1 MTYYLVIKYASRV
14 CCCSRSSHDSLI
26 FLILMSEPIE
36 SQSLE
41 QFPTH
46 HYLWSSSKWRY
57 ALLSAIVFAIVL
69 WSALDLPGLALG
81 AKFAP
86 DSPRLGET
94 IVINISADPIESPP
108 PTVKPGALPSKPAT
122 PIVKVGNKTYPAF
135 PQGVNRFRAMI
146 PTTPLEK
153 PGTRTVTVTDSI
165 GTTTLKI
172 PVTDRK
178 FPLQRINFSPGKSG
192 LEATEKE
199 LKQVAAFKATVSPDK
214 LWSGKFI
221 APNQG
226 KTSSPYGVKRY
237 YNGVFANDYY
247 HRGLDY
253 AGGYGSAVVAPAGGK
268 IALVGYEKDGFRVHG
283 NVVGV
288 DHGQGVVSI
297 FMHLSKITVAEGDTV
312 NPGDRIGAIGSTGSS
327 TGPHL
332 HWGLYVNGVSV
343 DPVQWRSSA
352 ID

>member
-1 MTYYLVIKYASRV
+1 MLEQIK
-14 CCCSRSSHDSLI
+14 
-26 FLILMSEPIE
+26 
-36 SQSLE
+36 
-41 QFPTH
+41 QFPTRSS
-46 HYLWSSSKWRY
+46 LCSSSKWRY
-57 ALLSAIVFAIVL
+57 GLLGAIALTIVL
-69 WSALDLPGLALG
+69 WSAVNLPGLALS
-81 AKFAP
+81 AKFTP
-86 DSPRLGET
+86 ENPRLGET
-94 IVINISADPIESPP
+94 IVINIMVDPIGSPP
-108 PTVKPGALPSKPAT
+108 PTVKPGTASKKPILPT
-122 PIVKVGNKTYPAF
+122 VKIGDKTYPAF
-135 PQGVNRFRAMI
+135 PQGVDRFRAMI

-153 PGTRTVTVTDSI
+153 PGTRSIVITDSI

-178 FPLQRINFSPGKSG
+178 FPIQRINFSPGKSG

-199 LKQVAAFKATVSPDK
+199 LKLVTAFKATVSSDK

-221 APNQG
+221 APNEG

-253 AGGYGSAVVAPAGGK
+253 AGGYGSPVVAPAGGK
-268 IALVGYEKDGFRVHG
+268 VALVGYEKNGFRVHG

-297 FMHLSKITVAEGDTV
+297 FMHMSKITVEEGQV
-312 NPGDRIGAIGSTGSS
+312 LNPGDQIGAIGTTGSS

-343 DPVQWRSSA
+343 DPVQWRTSA